1 MLKSITYYFTF
12 VIFEIPCNVIA
23 RNNLGKEKNPAK
35 GNGQFAILT
44 NCLM

>member
-1 MLKSITYYFTF
+1 MLNSITYYFTF
-12 VIFEIPCNVIA
+12 VIFEIPCNVA